1 MIQSKSLRKRYHK
14 KKNKQSLSLFLQIKY
29 LRNQK
34 RKIIASLRVS
44 LPHSRCLC
52 FLYRCNNCK
61 TCNNLIISKS
71 MYLVLSIC
79 MGSVLMVPKI
89 ACFITPS
96 LTLNSLRLHL
106 QESLLVSK
114 ILSNGALSLKSP
126 HCLSTEK
133 MNACQKNIQIKSVI
147 ILIIVR

>member
-1 MIQSKSLRKRYHK
+1 MMSLKSHLKSFHK
-14 KKNKQSLSLFLQIKY
+14 KKNKLILSPFHRIKY
-29 LRNQK
+29 LRSQK
-34 RKIIASLRVS
+34 KKKIMSLEIS
-44 LPHSRCLC
+44 QPLSRCSC
-52 FLYRCNNCK
+52 FRYRCNNCK
-61 TCNNLIISKS
+61 TCNNWIISKS
-71 MYLVLSIC
+71 MYLALSIC
-79 MGSVLMVPKI
+79 MASVQMATKI

-133 MNACQKNIQIKSVI
+133 MNACQKNI
-147 ILIIVR
+147 